1 MMLRLLLLITLAV
14 NLTHAARTPELQ
26 AAIDLYNQRGKNTEA
41 KAAFEKLVA
50 ADAKNAE
57 AWHYLGQL
65 ALRAD
70 DHETAVKHAEKA
82 VALEPTSSTFQLRL
96 GDAYGRTAQKAGV
109 FSKMSWAGK
118 CRDAYQRAVELDPKN
133 VDARFAIM
141 GFYQQAPGLVGG
153 GMDKAYNE
161 AAEIQKLDAAR
172 GREAYERL
180 YLADKKHA
188 EAFAL
193 WEPMLQETPDN
204 YLANFRIGRLA
215 ALSGEQLDRG
225 LALLRKCLDL
235 KPAASA
241 PGHEAVHFRI
251 GGILEKKGDKA
262 GAKAAYETALKLAPQ
277 FAQAAEAL
285 KKLK

>member
-1 MMLRLLLLITLAV
+1 MLRHLLPLLLLANLAF
-14 NLTHAARTPELQ
+14 AARSPEQQ
-26 AAIDLYNQRGKNTEA
+26 AAVDLYGQRKNAEA

-50 ADAKNAE
+50 ADTKNAE

-70 DHETAVKHAEKA
+70 DHETAVKHAEKS
-82 VALEPTSSTFQLRL
+82 VALDPNSSLFHLRL

-109 FSKMSWAGK
+109 LSKMSWAGK
-118 CRDAYQRAVELDPKN
+118 CRDAYQKAVQLDPKN
-133 VDARFAIM
+133 VDARFAVM
-141 GFYQQAPGLVGG
+141 GFYQQAPGIVGG
-153 GMDKAYNE
+153 GMDKAYAE

-180 YLADKKHA
+180 YLADKKYA

-193 WEPMLQETPDN
+193 WEPLLKEAPDS
-204 YLANFRIGRLA
+204 YLAHFRIGRLA

-225 LALLRKCLDL
+225 LASLKKCLDL
-235 KPAASA
+235 SPVPGA

-251 GGILEKKGDKA
+251 GGILEKKGDRTA
-262 GAKAAYETALKLAPQ
+262 AKTAYEAAVKLAPQ

>member
-1 MMLRLLLLITLAV
+1 MMRRLLPLLLCLPIALA
-14 NLTHAARTPELQ
+14 AARPPELQ
-26 AAIDLYNQRGKNTEA
+26 AAVDLYNQRKNPEA

-57 AWHYLGQL
+57 AWFFLGQL

-82 VALEPTSSTFQLRL
+82 VALEPNNSMFHLRL

-109 FSKMSWAGK
+109 LTKMSWGGK
-118 CRDAYQRAVELDPKN
+118 CRDAYQKAVELDPKN

-141 GFYQQAPGLVGG
+141 GFYQQAPGIVGG
-153 GMDKAYNE
+153 GMDKAYHE
-161 AAEIQKLDAAR
+161 AAEIQKLDAVR

-180 YLADKKHA
+180 YLADKKYA

-193 WEPMLQETPDN
+193 WEPLLKEAPDS

-225 LALLRKCLDL
+225 LVMLKKCLDL
-235 KPAASA
+235 TPAAGA

-251 GGILEKKGDKA
+251 GTILEKKGDKT
-262 GAKAAYETALKLAPQ
+262 GARSAYETALKLAPQ
-277 FAQAAEAL
+277 FSLAAEAL

>member
-1 MMLRLLLLITLAV
+1 MIRLLLAFLLA
-14 NLTHAARTPELQ
+14 NLAFAARSPEQQ
-26 AAIDLYNQRGKNTEA
+26 AAVDLYNQRKNAEA
-41 KAAFEKLVA
+41 KAAFDKLA
-50 ADAKNAE
+50 ASDVKNAE
-57 AWHYLGQL
+57 AWHYLGRI
-65 ALRAD
+65 ALNAD

-82 VALEPTSSTFQLRL
+82 VTLDPNNSTFHLRL

-118 CRDAYQRAVELDPKN
+118 CRDAYERAVQLDPKN
-133 VDARFAIM
+133 VDARFAAM

-161 AAEIQKLDAAR
+161 AAEIQKLDVAR

-180 YLADKKHA
+180 YLADKKYA

-193 WEPMLQETPDN
+193 WEPLLKESPDS
-204 YLANFRIGRLA
+204 YLALFRIGRLA

-225 LALLRKCLDL
+225 LASLKKCLDL
-235 KPAASA
+235 SPAPGA

-251 GGILEKKGDKA
+251 GGILERKGDKSA
-262 GAKAAYETALKLAPQ
+262 AKSAYETALKLAPQ
-277 FAQAAEAL
+277 FAQASDAL